1 MNKERLELPDIDIDL
16 APTRRPAILKKIRE
30 ERGELNVLQVCTFG
44 TEGTRSAIAAAGRG
58 YRSEEYPNGLDVEIT
73 QYLSSL
79 IPVER
84 GFLWSI
90 SDVINGNVEKDRKP
104 IQAFIDEVEKYPGLL
119 NIIQSIEGIKNKRGQ
134 HASGV
139 IFYNKT
145 PFETNAIMRSPNG
158 DLTTQF
164 DLHDSEWLG
173 DVKYDILLTEV
184 CDKIIACVNLLQEND
199 LMEKELTLRQVYNK
213 YLHPAVLDLEDTRLW
228 DALAAGTVLDVFQFN
243 TGVGLATAKQVK
255 PRNPTELTSANALM
269 RLMGEKGKERPLDR
283 YCRIK
288 EDINRWYNEVRE
300 RGLSEEEIKVLEP
313 YYLPNYGVPADQ
325 ESLMLVCLDEKL
337 AHFTLKE
344 ANNARKIVAKKH
356 MGEIPI
362 LHEKFVSQCP
372 NKNLGEYV
380 WETTMGPQMGY
391 AFARPHALA
400 YSFVGIQTLYLATN
414 FPQIFWNCACLIVN
428 AGGTEL
434 LLQIEENDED
444 DEEETKKK
452 NKTNAY
458 GKIARAIGESKSNG
472 ITILPPNINESDLI
486 FKPDLQHNAILYGM
500 KGLTRVG
507 TDLVYQIFKNRP
519 YTSIEDFLTKV
530 KVNKT
535 QMISLIKSGAF
546 DRLYN
551 NNRIEAMNYYLS
563 LIADKKKRITLQNM
577 NMLIEK

>member
-1 MNKERLELPDIDIDL
+1 
-16 APTRRPAILKKIRE
+16 
-30 ERGELNVLQVCTFG
+30 LNVLQVCTFG

-288 EDINRWYNEVRE
+288 EDINRWYDEVRE

>member
-1 MNKERLELPDIDIDL
+1 
-16 APTRRPAILKKIRE
+16 
-30 ERGELNVLQVCTFG
+30 
-44 TEGTRSAIAAAGRG
+44 
-58 YRSEEYPNGLDVEIT
+58 
-73 QYLSSL
+73 
-79 IPVER
+79 
-84 GFLWSI
+84 
-90 SDVINGNVEKDRKP
+90 
-104 IQAFIDEVEKYPGLL
+104 
-119 NIIQSIEGIKNKRGQ
+119 
-134 HASGV
+134 
-139 IFYNKT
+139 
-145 PFETNAIMRSPNG
+145 
-158 DLTTQF
+158 
-164 DLHDSEWLG
+164 
-173 DVKYDILLTEV
+173 
-184 CDKIIACVNLLQEND
+184 
-199 LMEKELTLRQVYNK
+199 
-213 YLHPAVLDLEDTRLW
+213 
-228 DALAAGTVLDVFQFN
+228 
-243 TGVGLATAKQVK
+243 
-255 PRNPTELTSANALM
+255 
-269 RLMGEKGKERPLDR
+269 
-283 YCRIK
+283 
-288 EDINRWYNEVRE
+288 
-300 RGLSEEEIKVLEP
+300 
-313 YYLPNYGVPADQ
+313 
-325 ESLMLVCLDEKL
+325 
-337 AHFTLKE
+337 
-344 ANNARKIVAKKH
+344 
-356 MGEIPI
+356 
-362 LHEKFVSQCP
+362 
-372 NKNLGEYV
+372 
-380 WETTMGPQMGY
+380 MGY

-434 LLQIEENDED
+434 LLQIEDNDED

>member
-1 MNKERLELPDIDIDL
+1 
-16 APTRRPAILKKIRE
+16 
-30 ERGELNVLQVCTFG
+30 
-44 TEGTRSAIAAAGRG
+44 
-58 YRSEEYPNGLDVEIT
+58 
-73 QYLSSL
+73 
-79 IPVER
+79 
-84 GFLWSI
+84 
-90 SDVINGNVEKDRKP
+90 
-104 IQAFIDEVEKYPGLL
+104 
-119 NIIQSIEGIKNKRGQ
+119 
-134 HASGV
+134 
-139 IFYNKT
+139 
-145 PFETNAIMRSPNG
+145 MRSPNG

-288 EDINRWYNEVRE
+288 EDINRWYDEVRE

-372 NKNLGEYV
+372 NENLGEYV
-380 WETTMGPQMGY
+380 WETTMGP
-391 AFARPHALA
+391 
-400 YSFVGIQTLYLATN
+400 
-414 FPQIFWNCACLIVN
+414 
-428 AGGTEL
+428 
-434 LLQIEENDED
+434 
-444 DEEETKKK
+444 
-452 NKTNAY
+452 
-458 GKIARAIGESKSNG
+458 
-472 ITILPPNINESDLI
+472 
-486 FKPDLQHNAILYGM
+486 
-500 KGLTRVG
+500 
-507 TDLVYQIFKNRP
+507 
-519 YTSIEDFLTKV
+519 
-530 KVNKT
+530 
-535 QMISLIKSGAF
+535 
-546 DRLYN
+546 
-551 NNRIEAMNYYLS
+551 
-563 LIADKKKRITLQNM
+563 
-577 NMLIEK
+577 